1 MGRKKIQISRIT
13 DERNRQVTF
22 NKRKFGV
29 MKKAYELSVLCDCE
43 IALIIFSSS
52 NKLYQY
58 ASTDMDKVLL
68 KYTEYNEPHESLTN
82 KNIIEKE
89 NKNGVMSPDSPE
101 PEADYTL
108 TPRTEA
114 KYNKIDEEF
123 QLMMHRTQMAGGAT
137 SARNMTNANYTLPV
151 SVPVAGAYGDNML
164 QTSPQMSH
172 TNISPRPSSS
182 ETDSVYPSGSMLEMS
197 NGYPHSHSPLV
208 GSPSPGP
215 SPGIAHQ
222 LSHKQQSPGSQNGR
236 ASNLRVVIPTPSLA
250 QNMSTADEL
259 AYGDRHNQTS
269 LNTPVMTLQTPIP
282 ALQGYPFVPQDF
294 SMSTSD
300 VMSLPTWST
309 HQGLVHQTGEYF
321 RISHLSVSNSTPP
334 PATSPVNIKVKS
346 EPQSPPRDLSGG
358 HHQQNS
364 NGSSHT
370 NTNAANGNGGGGNN
384 HNNLSSNNLNN
395 SLSISTHGL
404 GVGGGVIA
412 GSSPGGAGGGGGGGG
427 GGGASNSSSTSNGSA
442 NDQATNLSVLNHT
455 QQHLVMAGSRPSSTG
470 HLTPTPGLDKYEGYP
485 YRSQLGQNSRLWNF
499 GSVTPSNV
507 PSPDMRLNDIQKAVN
522 QQQQQQQQQ
531 QQHQQQQQQ
540 QQQQQMNDYDS
551 PNQAHKRPRISG
563 GWTT

>member
-58 ASTDMDKVLL
+58 ASTDMDRVLL

-101 PEADYTL
+101 AETDYTL

-123 QLMMHRTQMAGGAT
+123 QNMMQRNQMAIGGGAGAPRQLPN
-137 SARNMTNANYTLPV
+137 SSYTLPV
-151 SVPVAGAYGDNML
+151 SVPVPGSYGENLL
-164 QTSPQMSH
+164 QASPQMSH

-215 SPGIAHQ
+215 SPGIAHH
-222 LSHKQQSPGSQNGR
+222 LSIKQQSPGSQNGR
-236 ASNLRVVIPTPSLA
+236 ASNLRVVIPPTIAPLPP
-250 QNMSTADEL
+250 NMSAPDDVG
-259 AYGDRHNQTS
+259 YGDQRQSQTS
-269 LNTPVMTLQTPIP
+269 LNTPVVTLQTPIP
-282 ALQGYPFVPQDF
+282 ALTSYSFGAQDF
-294 SMSTSD
+294 SSSGVMGSAD
-300 VMSLPTWST
+300 IMSLNTW
-309 HQGLVHQTGEYF
+309 HQSLVPHSSL
-321 RISHLSVSNSTPP
+321 SHLAVSNSTPP
-334 PATSPVNIKVKS
+334 PATSPVSIKVKA
-346 EPQSPPRDLSGG
+346 EPQSPPRDLSASG
-358 HHQQNS
+358 HQQNS
-364 NGSSHT
+364 NGSTGSGGSSST
-370 NTNAANGNGGGGNN
+370 TSSNTSGNGGGGGGGLAAASTANVIT
-384 HNNLSSNNLNN
+384 HLNN
-395 SLSISTHGL
+395 VSVL
-404 GVGGGVIA
+404 
-412 GSSPGGAGGGGGGGG
+412 AGGGPSGGGSGSGG
-427 GGGASNSSSTSNGSA
+427 GGGASNGSVE
-442 NDQATNLSVLNHT
+442 QATNLSVLSHSQ
-455 QQHLVMAGSRPSSTG
+455 QQHLGMPSSRPSSTG
-470 HLTPTPGLDKYEGYP
+470 HITPTTGHDKYDGYP
-485 YRSQLGQNSRLWNF
+485 YRALMGHNPRWNF
-499 GSVTPSNV
+499 AGAPSSDQDV
-507 PSPDMRLNDIQKAVN
+507 RMAAAAV
-522 QQQQQQQQQ
+522 QQ

-540 QQQQQMNDYDS
+540 QQQQLGDYDA
-551 PNQAHKRPRISG
+551 PNHKRPRISG
-563 GWTT
+563 GWGT